1 MLNPEVKAI
10 QDLRSGS
17 LFAIIATIL
26 VSIAIIFLFTSIAA
40 IVTSLISPSSSSSLI
55 GSLIGVIILEII
67 ALVFTIISVLKLRSG
82 FRGLETVGKDV
93 GGVTGTTLWIIGL
106 VLSIIPLIDI
116 IGVILLIIGIIL
128 IGLAIRRVG
137 QIYNVG
143 NIRNGGILIAIG
155 SIIPFAAFIGFI
167 LTYLGL
173 GKLLNMMGM
182 GGQPMGG
189 TYMGTPTT
197 PYPMQGTMPTQQLPI
212 YQTGQGY
219 IYNNN
224 GTAVVQLYSTQPA
237 QLLSARIEGTLYTT
251 SNFNPNYLQPNTT
264 TQVTINFGP
273 LMLTVG
279 QTYRIIIT
287 TLVGSQTLEIPVYVT
302 VT

>member
-1 MLNPEVKAI
+1 ML
-10 QDLRSGS
+10 R
-17 LFAIIATIL
+17 
-26 VSIAIIFLFTSIAA
+26 
-40 IVTSLISPSSSSSLI
+40 
-55 GSLIGVIILEII
+55 
-67 ALVFTIISVLKLRSG
+67 LRSG
-82 FRGLETVGKDV
+82 FRGLETVGKDA
-93 GGVTGTTLWIIGL
+93 GGVTATTLWIIGL
-106 VLSIIPLIDI
+106 VLSIIIPFIAI
-116 IGVILLIIGIIL
+116 IGAILLIIGFIL

-143 NIRNGGILIAIG
+143 DIRNGGILIAIG
-155 SIIPFAAFIGFI
+155 SIVPFAGFI

-197 PYPMQGTMPTQQLPI
+197 PYPMQGTMPTQRLPI

-237 QLLSARIEGTLYTT
+237 QLLSARIGGQHTLH
-251 SNFNPNYLQPNTT
+251 
-264 TQVTINFGP
+264 
-273 LMLTVG
+273 
-279 QTYRIIIT
+279 
-287 TLVGSQTLEIPVYVT
+287 QTLIRITYSLTPLLKLQLT
-302 VT
+302 SAP

>member
-26 VSIAIIFLFTSIAA
+26 VSIAIILLFISITSI
-40 IVTSLISPSSSSSLI
+40 VTIFINPSSSSSLI

-106 VLSIIPLIDI
+106 VLSIIPLI
-116 IGVILLIIGIIL
+116 GAILLIIAFIL

-143 NIRNGGILIAIG
+143 NISNGGILIAIG

-237 QLLSARIEGTLYTT
+237 QLLSARIEGTTYTT

>member
-10 QDLRSGS
+10 QYLRSGS
-17 LFAIIATIL
+17 LFAIIAAIL
-26 VSIAIIFLFTSIAA
+26 PSIAIIFLIISLFTSKSA
-40 IVTSLISPSSSSSLI
+40 IGGAIFIII
-55 GSLIGVIILEII
+55 GII
-67 ALVFTIISVLKLRSG
+67 ALVLAIISVLKLRSG
-82 FRGLETVGKDV
+82 FSGLETVGKDV

-106 VLSIIPLIDI
+106 VLL
-116 IGVILLIIGIIL
+116 LLIIIPPIAIIGAILIIIGYIL

-189 TYMGTPTT
+189 TYMWTPTT

-237 QLLSARIEGTLYTT
+237 QLLSARIEGTTYTT

>member
-10 QDLRSGS
+10 QDLRSGA

-26 VSIAIIFLFTSIAA
+26 VSIAIILLFTSIAA

-116 IGVILLIIGIIL
+116 IGAILLIIGLIL

-155 SIIPFAAFIGFI
+155 SIVPFAGFIGFI

-251 SNFNPNYLQPNTT
+251 SNFNPNYLQPNTA
-264 TQVTINFGP
+264 TQVIINFGP

-279 QTYRIIIT
+279 QTYRIVIT

>member
-1 MLNPEVKAI
+1 MLNPEVKAL

-26 VSIAIIFLFTSIAA
+26 LSISIVLIFASLAA
-40 IVTSLISPSSSSSLI
+40 IFASITSPSAASSLL
-55 GSLIGVIILEII
+55 GSLVVSIILEII
-67 ALVFTIISVLKLRSG
+67 ALVFTVISVLRLRSG
-82 FRGLETVGKDV
+82 FRGLEAIGKDV
-93 GGVTGTTLWIIGL
+93 GGVSGTTLWIVGV
-106 VLSIIPLIDI
+106 VLSLIPILDI
-116 IGVILLIIGIIL
+116 IGIILIIIGVIL

-155 SIIPFAAFIGFI
+155 SIVPFAAFVGYI

-173 GKLLNMMGM
+173 GKLLNMMTM
-182 GGQPMGG
+182 GSQPVMGSP
-189 TYMGTPTT
+189 MA
-197 PYPMQGTMPTQQLPI
+197 PYPQSPMTGYMPTQQLPV

-224 GTAVVQLYSTQPA
+224 GMAIVQLYSTQQV
-237 QLLSARIEGTLYTT
+237 QLLSARIEGTTYTT
-251 SNFNPNYLQPNTT
+251 TSFNPNYLQPNST
-264 TQVTINFGP
+264 TQVSINFGP

-279 QTYRIIIT
+279 QTYRIVIT
-287 TLVGSQTLEIPVYVT
+287 ALVGSQTFEIPVYVT
-302 VT
+302 AT